1 MGLLTSILGA
11 PLAPLKG
18 VIRLGELLRDEA
30 ERRMHD
36 PAVARRELEEIDAAR
51 AAGEISEEEA
61 DEAMNLVLQRMTGQP
76 SEMPEGRR
84 RPGP

>member
-18 VIRLGELLRDEA
+18 VIRLGEILRDEA
-30 ERRMHD
+30 ERRMRD
-36 PAVARRELEEIDAAR
+36 PAVARRRLEEIDEAR

-61 DEAMNLVLQRMTGQP
+61 AEAMNLILRRMTGRD
-76 SEMPEGRR
+76 MPE
-84 RPGP
+84 